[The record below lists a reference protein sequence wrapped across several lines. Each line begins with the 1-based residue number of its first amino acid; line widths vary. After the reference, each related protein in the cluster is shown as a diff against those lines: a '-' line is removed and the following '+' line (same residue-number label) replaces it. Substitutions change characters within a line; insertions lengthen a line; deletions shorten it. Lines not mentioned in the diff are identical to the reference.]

1 MVGRDD
7 VKILPYDDQAT
18 YSHIVAQVNNRD
30 EWVER
35 YRKQGIQLGI
45 LIEYSIPMMKAYRKY
60 QTVQTLNANKYAT
73 SLVNF
78 PACEEYSLVK

>member
-1 MVGRDD
+1 M
-7 VKILPYDDQAT
+7 LPYNDQAT
-18 YSHIVAQVNNRD
+18 YSHIVALVNNRD

-45 LIEYSIPMMKAYRKY
+45 LIEYSIPMMKVYRKY
-60 QTVQTLNANKYAT
+60 QTVNTKNANFYAV

-78 PACEEYSLVK
+78 PAYIDFSLEK